1 MKLRL
6 REHRERRGLSLEAVA
21 DAVGISPGYLSRLER
36 GQRPID
42 SKLLEA
48 FAEFY
53 GTRPKD
59 LIADENE
66 IAVVGRVGAG
76 AVLFPV
82 DDYPLGEG
90 LYKVPCPDGLNPKTT
105 VAVEV
110 EGDSMLPIGEGW
122 LLFYRRDYEGV
133 PVECLGRLCV
143 AKVADDGPIYVK
155 RLRPG
160 YAPGRFNLISSSG
173 AVMEDADLEWAAP
186 ILLALPPEDESESSD
201 AVISA

>member
-6 REHRERRGLSLEAVA
+6 RELREKRGLSLEAVA
-21 DAVGISPGYLSRLER
+21 DAVGMSPGYLSRLER
-36 GQRPID
+36 SRRPID
-42 SKLLEA
+42 SELLEA

-59 LIADENE
+59 LIADESE

-76 AVLFPV
+76 AVLYPV

-90 LYKVPCPDGLNPKTT
+90 LYKVPCPERLNPKTT
-105 VAVEV
+105 IAVEV

-122 LLFYRRDYEGV
+122 LLFYGRDYEGV
-133 PVECLGRLCV
+133 PVESLGHLCV
-143 AKVADDGPIYVK
+143 AKMADDGPIYVK

-160 YAPGRFNLISSSG
+160 YKPGRFNLISSSG
-173 AVMEDADLEWAAP
+173 AVLEDAELEWAAP
-186 ILLALPPEDESESSD
+186 IVLALPPEDK
-201 AVISA
+201 AKP